1 MEYKGESPKNFQQKC
16 LCVLLLDVSGSMRK
30 GLEGN
35 DSIRRIDKLNEGIA
49 RFYDDIINAKSGV
62 AKTTKNQLE
71 IAIIKFDQEPIIIRK
86 PGLLESTDVPPILE
100 ERGSTTETVKAI
112 EAVLDLVSERKRF
125 YNDTGQKFYRPM
137 IVLIT
142 DGKPSSP
149 QRKIDMMGEEITRRV
164 KQKEIY
170 MVGLSLIGNIN
181 HETMS
186 KLSGGQYKF
195 AVNEFEFS
203 KFFQW
208 LSVSVSNLSKSSD
221 DSDIDFDDIED
232 SWKDNIP
239 D

>member
-1 MEYKGESPKNFQQKC
+1 M
-16 LCVLLLDVSGSMRK
+16 
-30 GLEGN
+30 
-35 DSIRRIDKLNEGIA
+35 
-49 RFYDDIINAKSGV
+49 
-62 AKTTKNQLE
+62 
-71 IAIIKFDQEPIIIRK
+71 
-86 PGLLESTDVPPILE
+86 LESTDVPPILE

-112 EAVLDLVSERKRF
+112 EAALDLVSERKRF

-203 KFFQW
+203 KFF
-208 LSVSVSNLSKSSD
+208 NG
-221 DSDIDFDDIED
+221 
-232 SWKDNIP
+232 
-239 D
+239 